1 MAGAPG
7 LAGGTG
13 VPHISPKAR
22 QADHCLRV
30 LPLGVVG
37 LLGVYRKTT
46 TFQMSQCWVEREE
59 YISYELPAAEQDTW
73 NSGRGSGSRSPVK
86 SGDVAEATAEF

>member
-7 LAGGTG
+7 LASGTV
-13 VPHISPKAR
+13 VPHTSPKPW

-46 TFQMSQCWVEREE
+46 TFQMSQFWVEREE
-59 YISYELPAAEQDTW
+59 YISYELLAAEQDT
-73 NSGRGSGSRSPVK
+73 
-86 SGDVAEATAEF
+86 